1 MELSF
6 NANKWKFV
14 FCDDGNGGRGGWMK
28 ASKFPWHAALFSGS
42 ALRCGLM
49 DMRDVARPPMDM
61 DQNGHGSKWIWRVDM
76 ASVLGTEG
84 RRFEPHDGCIIVLG
98 YPGGIETLTTTLMW

>member
-6 NANKWKFV
+6 NVNTGKFV
-14 FCDDGNGGRGGWMK
+14 SDEDGNGFRMK
-28 ASKFPWHAALFSGS
+28 VSKFPWHAALFSGS

-49 DMRDVARPPMDM
+49 
-61 DQNGHGSKWIWRVDM
+61 DM

-98 YPGGIETLTTTLMW
+98 YEPV

>member
-6 NANKWKFV
+6 NANNGKFV
-14 FCDDGNGGRGGWMK
+14 FYEDGNGVRVGWMK

-49 DMRDVARPPMDM
+49 V
-61 DQNGHGSKWIWRVDM
+61 M

-98 YPGGIETLTTTLMW
+98 YRVEQRRNPCCNNACSRGSSPAAGFESQG

>member
-6 NANKWKFV
+6 NANNGNFV
-14 FCDDGNGGRGGWMK
+14 FYEDGNGVRVGWMK

-49 DMRDVARPPMDM
+49 V
-61 DQNGHGSKWIWRVDM
+61 M

-98 YPGGIETLTTTLMW
+98 YPGGTETLTTTLMW

>member
-6 NANKWKFV
+6 NANNGKFV
-14 FCDDGNGGRGGWMK
+14 FYEDGNGVRVGWMK
-28 ASKFPWHAALFSGS
+28 ASKFPWCAALFSGS

-49 DMRDVARPPMDM
+49 
-61 DQNGHGSKWIWRVDM
+61 DM

-98 YPGGIETLTTTLMW
+98 YGTRTTTTVVVRVRVPRPGGSAAETLTTQRL